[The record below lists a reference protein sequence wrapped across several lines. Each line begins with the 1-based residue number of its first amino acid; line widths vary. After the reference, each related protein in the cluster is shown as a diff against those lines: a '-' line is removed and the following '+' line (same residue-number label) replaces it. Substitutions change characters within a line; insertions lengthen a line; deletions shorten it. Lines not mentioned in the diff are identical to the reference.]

1 MPTFYPIRMKYAL
14 LIPAF
19 CLSTIAAAQTLR
31 APDTLLIEN
40 FELDPTPFMATLP
53 SGFDQIWVN
62 YDADN
67 LPTACGDILPVP
79 GGWFWEGDLSK
90 FGDPEKSNFTS
101 CSFFG
106 DEETLKNENWL
117 ILPPIEIPDS
127 SYQLSWRSQPYQ
139 GPAYLDGY
147 LALLSTTTNIPEEGV
162 FADTLFKA
170 AEMLETVNPNSLNL
184 NNFTFSEGYIHA
196 NGFTLPAYFDR
207 DTLLIPGIPP
217 IIYYRGRFEPHS
229 VSLAQYSGQTVY
241 IAFLHN
247 SQSDYLLQLDD
258 IVVSRQIQNA
268 TAERT
273 LGLRKFTV
281 QPNPAKAIATVEW
294 ELESPQPCLLQALDL
309 HGRVLWQSPPESRPQ
324 TGSRQAIQVSA
335 WPPATYLVALQTP
348 RGRAVRRF
356 IKR

>member
-1 MPTFYPIRMKYAL
+1 MKYAL
-14 LIPAF
+14 FFLAF
-19 CLSTIAAAQTLR
+19 CLSAAAAAQTVR
-31 APDTLLIEN
+31 APDTLLIED
-40 FELDPTPFMATLP
+40 FEIDPTPFMATLP

-67 LPTACGDILPVP
+67 LPTACSDLVPVP

-90 FGDPEKSNFTS
+90 FGDPTKSNFTS

-106 DEETLKNENWL
+106 DDETLKNENWL

-147 LALLSTTTNIPEEGV
+147 LTLVSTTTNIPEEGV
-162 FADTLFKA
+162 FSDTLFKA

-184 NNFTFSEGYIHA
+184 TNFTFSEGYIHA

-229 VSLAQYSGQTVY
+229 VSLAPYSGQTIY
-241 IAFLHN
+241 IAFLHHA
-247 SQSDYLLQLDD
+247 QSDYLLQLDD
-258 IVVSRQIQNA
+258 IVISRQVENS
-268 TAERT
+268 TAERQF
-273 LGLRKFTV
+273 GLRQFTV
-281 QPNPAKAIATVEW
+281 LPNPVASIAYIEW
-294 ELESPQPCLLQALDL
+294 SLESPQTCQLQVLDL
-309 HGRVLWQSPPESRPQ
+309 HGRILWQSPPENRPQ
-324 TGSRQAIQVSA
+324 TGSLQAIDVSA

-348 RGRAVRRF
+348 RGRAVRRLV
-356 IKR
+356 KH